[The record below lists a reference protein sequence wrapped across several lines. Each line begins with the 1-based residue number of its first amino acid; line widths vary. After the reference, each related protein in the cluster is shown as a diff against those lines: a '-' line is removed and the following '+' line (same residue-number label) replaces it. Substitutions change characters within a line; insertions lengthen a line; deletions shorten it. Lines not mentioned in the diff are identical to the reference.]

1 MRSPSYHTGPV
12 AARLRATPWHTRTG
26 MNHGVDGDLI
36 LVSNRGPITWGR
48 TDGARTFE
56 HGGGGLASALT
67 GLLDHEPALW
77 ISAAMSDED
86 VVVSGEADGGSFA
99 IPEIGVATRGRFVV
113 IDPETYHRYYNI
125 VANPI
130 LWFTQHYLW
139 DLSNAP
145 DIRQSELDA
154 WDQGYVA
161 ANRLFAEAVIDELSD
176 RPNSLVMLHDYH
188 LYLAPQVIRGARP
201 EAFLHYFVH
210 IPWPQPDAWRVLPPH
225 VRESILRGLLA
236 NDIVAFHT
244 DRYAQNFLRSVQEL
258 LDVPVDERR
267 RLIRWD
273 GREIWVRSYPIS
285 INANRFRE
293 LAETPDVMAEEE
305 RLLRRRRECLVCR
318 IDRADLSK
326 NILRGFTS
334 FDRFLDLHPEFAE
347 RITFV
352 AMLQPT
358 REDVNEYVEYKQR
371 IESLVSHIN
380 TKHGN
385 TDWMPISLQFESNLA
400 RACAIYKQYDVIM
413 VNAVFDGMNLVA
425 KEAPSVNERD
435 GVVILSENTGAHEE
449 IGSFCLTVNP
459 FDIEAQANAL
469 FEALTMDGDER
480 RSRAEHIRRVVNEND
495 VAKWLEAQR
504 QDIDAKIRL
513 SGPGAADDPED

>member
-1 MRSPSYHTGPV
+1 
-12 AARLRATPWHTRTG
+12 
-26 MNHGVDGDLI
+26 MNDGVDGDLI
-36 LVSNRGPITWGR
+36 LVSNRGPITWLR
-48 TDGARTFE
+48 DGDERTFE
-56 HGGGGLASALT
+56 RGGGGLASALT

-86 VVVSGEADGGSFA
+86 LAVAEDADGGSFA
-99 IPEIGVATRGRFVV
+99 IPQIGLATRGRFVP
-113 IDPETYHRYYNI
+113 IDAETYHRYYNI

-145 DIRQSELDA
+145 NIRQNELDA
-154 WDQGYVA
+154 WEDGYVA
-161 ANRLFAEAVIDELSD
+161 ANRLFAEAVIDELTEQ
-176 RPNSLVMLHDYH
+176 PNRLVMLHDYH

-201 EAFLHYFVH
+201 EAFLHFFVH

-225 VRESILRGLLA
+225 IRESILRGLLA

-244 DRYAQNFLRSVQEL
+244 ERYARNFLRSVQEL

-267 RLIRWD
+267 RTIRWD

-285 INANRFRE
+285 INAGRFRE
-293 LAETPDVMAEEE
+293 LAKTPDVAAEEE
-305 RLLRRRRECLVCR
+305 MLLRRRREYLVCR

-326 NILRGFTS
+326 NVLRGFMA

-358 REDVNEYVEYKQR
+358 REDVSEYVEYKDH
-371 IESLVSHIN
+371 IEALVSRIN

-400 RACAIYKQYDVIM
+400 RACAIYRQYDVIM

-425 KEAPSVNERD
+425 KEAPIVNVRD

-469 FEALTMDGDER
+469 FEALTMDEAQR
-480 RSRAEHIRRVVNEND
+480 RHRADQIRQVVNEND
-495 VAKWLEAQR
+495 VAKWLDAQR
-504 QDIDAKIRL
+504 QDIATKTRGSTRASNGESD
-513 SGPGAADDPED
+513 EDEAVPAG

>member
-1 MRSPSYHTGPV
+1 
-12 AARLRATPWHTRTG
+12 
-26 MNHGVDGDLI
+26 MNRCVDGDLI
-36 LVSNRGPITWGR
+36 LVSNRGPITWR
-48 TDGARTFE
+48 RPDDERTFE

-77 ISAAMSDED
+77 ISAALSDED
-86 VVVSGEADGGSFA
+86 ERVADEADGGSFP
-99 IPEIGVATRGRFVV
+99 IPDIGVQTRGRFVV

-145 DIRQSELDA
+145 DIRRSELDA
-154 WDQGYVA
+154 WDAGYVA
-161 ANRLFAEAVIDELSD
+161 ANRLFAEAVIDEVAD
-176 RPNSLVMLHDYH
+176 RPNSLVMMHDYH
-188 LYLAPQVIRGARP
+188 LYLTPQVIRGASP
-201 EAFLHYFVH
+201 DTFLHFFVH

-225 VRESILRGLLA
+225 IRESILRGLLA
-236 NDIVAFHT
+236 CDIVAFHT
-244 DRYAQNFLRSVQEL
+244 DRYARNFLRSVQEL

-285 INANRFRE
+285 INANRFRA
-293 LAETPDVMAEEE
+293 LAKTADVAAEEE
-305 RLLRRRRECLVCR
+305 MLLRRRREFLVCR

-326 NILRGFTS
+326 NVLRGFKA

-347 RITFV
+347 RITFI

-358 REDVNEYVEYKQR
+358 REDVDEYVEYKEAIQR
-371 IESLVSHIN
+371 LVSHIN

-385 TDWMPISLQFESNLA
+385 TDWMPISLRFESNMA

-449 IGSFCLTVNP
+449 LGSFCLTVNP

-469 FEALTMDGDER
+469 FEALTMEPETR
-480 RSRAEHIRRVVNEND
+480 RSRAEHIRQVVNEND
-495 VAKWLEAQR
+495 VSKWLDAQR
-504 QDIDAKIRL
+504 TDIDRKIQATGR
-513 SGPGAADDPED
+513 DDTAY

>member
-1 MRSPSYHTGPV
+1 M
-12 AARLRATPWHTRTG
+12 
-26 MNHGVDGDLI
+26 DGDLI
-36 LVSNRGPITWGR
+36 LVSNRGPITWQRSGDER
-48 TDGARTFE
+48 VFE
-56 HGGGGLASALT
+56 RGGGGLASALT

-86 VVVSGEADGGSFA
+86 VVVSEEAQGGSFD
-99 IPEIGVATRGRFVV
+99 IPQIGMRTRGRFVV
-113 IDPETYHRYYNI
+113 IDDETYHGYYNI

-154 WDQGYVA
+154 WESGYSA
-161 ANRLFAEAVIDELSD
+161 ANRLFAEAVIDELTDQPD
-176 RPNSLVMLHDYH
+176 RLVMLHDYH
-188 LYLAPQVIRGARP
+188 LYLAPPVIRAARP
-201 EAFLHYFVH
+201 EAFLHFFVH

-225 VRESILRGLLA
+225 IRESILRGLLA
-236 NDIVAFHT
+236 NDILAFHT
-244 DRYAQNFLRSVQEL
+244 DRYARNFLRSVQEL
-258 LDVPVDERR
+258 LDIPVDERR
-267 RLIRWD
+267 RLVRWD
-273 GREIWVRSYPIS
+273 GRDIWVRSYPIS
-285 INANRFRE
+285 INAGRFRE
-293 LAETPDVMAEEE
+293 LAQTPDVAAEEE
-305 RLLRRRRECLVCR
+305 LLLRRRREYLVCR

-326 NILRGFTS
+326 NILRGFKA
-334 FDRFLDLHPEFAE
+334 FDRFLDLHPEFSE

-358 REDVNEYVEYKQR
+358 RQDVNEYVEYKEH
-371 IESLVSHIN
+371 IETLVSHIN

-469 FEALTMDGDER
+469 FEALTMDEDER
-480 RSRAEHIRRVVNEND
+480 HSRAQHIRTVVNEND
-495 VAKWLEAQR
+495 VSKWLDAQR
-504 QDIDAKIRL
+504 EDIDRKVPETGDAP
-513 SGPGAADDPED
+513 SG